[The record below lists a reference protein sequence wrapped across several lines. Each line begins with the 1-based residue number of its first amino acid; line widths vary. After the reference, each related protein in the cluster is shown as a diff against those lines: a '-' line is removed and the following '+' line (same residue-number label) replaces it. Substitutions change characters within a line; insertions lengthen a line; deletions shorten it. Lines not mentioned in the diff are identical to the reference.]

1 MSATAIDKD
10 AVVTASGSNPNE
22 EASNPDSVQEPDLHH
37 IRLSQISPSQLNPRE
52 VFAEKPMRELM
63 NSIEQMGVLEPL
75 LVRPARGGF
84 EIVCGERRYT
94 ALKRLGRQTAPCIV
108 RELDDEQTIIA
119 MLQENIQRV
128 QFNPIEE
135 ARGYRLLEQMGY
147 SQQQMAEAV
156 GQSQTTI
163 CQRLKLLNL
172 HPDLQERLLRDELP
186 VRRAR
191 VLADIVDHEV
201 QLMLEDVAC
210 KKTWNAEQMSRYA
223 ACLTDGYEQLT
234 FDGTTDYEE
243 AVMQLRDEREMMFD
257 TQLETSVELNNLAHR
272 YTSLETA
279 ISRQV
284 KFLEGKGDA
293 ACALMALNRD
303 GFVASLTAA
312 HEAAES
318 LTQQLARALQRLDEA
333 PEGQSDVDSETGDS
347 QSQQYAAGG

>member
-135 ARGYRLLEQMGY
+135 ARGYEQLTDLGY
-147 SQQQMAEAV
+147 TQQQIAEAV
-156 GQSQTTI
+156 GQSQTTV

-172 HPDLQERLLRDELP
+172 NEQLQDKVLRGDLP
-186 VRRAR
+186 VRKAR
-191 VLADIVDHEV
+191 LLADIPDQEV
-201 QLMLEDVAC
+201 QLLIEEVAST
-210 KKTWNAEQMSRYA
+210 KRWSAAALGRYA

-272 YTSLETA
+272 YTRLETA
-279 ISRQV
+279 ISREV

-293 ACALMALNRD
+293 ACGLMALMRD
-303 GFVASLTAA
+303 GFMASLTAA

-318 LTQQLARALQRLDEA
+318 LTQQLARALQRLEEA
-333 PEGQSDVDSETGDS
+333 PKVRPGESGATDDGR
-347 QSQQYAAGG
+347 SQQDAAGG